1 MLSTQTCIIFF
12 TFPETKG
19 KTEVELAALFEDPK
33 LDRADPIT
41 LEGLETV
48 LGDDPKPY
56 EKSAVVAKN
65 EASNSL

>member
-41 LEGLETV
+41 LEGLEAA
-48 LGDDPKPY
+48 LDHDPKPF
-56 EKSAVVAKN
+56 EKSAVVTKN